1 MINLRP
7 ARIFVA
13 NSPVDM
19 RKSFDTLAD
28 IARYELDQ
36 DPLSGDA
43 FVFIGKRRN
52 RLKVLFWEDSGFW
65 LCSKRLE
72 QGTFIPQMSSFPSGI
87 SETQPQGD
95 SKAGVISMSQ
105 WYNLLEGIVILSSR
119 RLKRYKRHF

>member
-13 NSPVDM
+13 NKPVDM

-28 IARYELDQ
+28 LVKFELGQ

-52 RLKVLFWEDSGFW
+52 RLKVLFWEESGFW
-65 LCSKRLE
+65 LCAKRLE
-72 QGTFIPQMSSFPSGI
+72 QGTFTPQAAPLMTGAPGQA
-87 SETQPQGD
+87 T
-95 SKAGVISMSQ
+95 KARAGVISLSQ
-105 WYNLLEGIVILSSR
+105 WHNLLEGIVILSSR
-119 RLKRYKRHF
+119 RLKRYERRC